1 MTLQPLFPG
10 KTEGSQF
17 IEQVS
22 VLGLPRQSELKKM
35 SSAISSTMLELV
47 QRLDDMPTMDFKKI
61 LPYNDYSKQEIA
73 EAADLISKMLRWNP
87 SDRISC

>member
-1 MTLQPLFPG
+1 
-10 KTEGSQF
+10 
-17 IEQVS
+17 
-22 VLGLPRQSELKKM
+22 
-35 SSAISSTMLELV
+35 MLELV

-73 EAADLISKMLRWNP
+73 EAADLISKMLRWVP